1 MVINQATIHIISCFF
16 RNCKP
21 YFARGR
27 ESADLPGT
35 YAFARADAAM
45 RCSALYDR
53 GSWAGAMSRL
63 AGCSSGRSVC
73 ARGGWSARRCGAL
86 RSDALAGISVQSSLH
101 YGRWRLQGRFPYAAF
116 CGSFEVCL
124 GHCAVMRAFGVL
136 RCGSVGGHAGHA
148 VLSECSAFDHA
159 GFAVL
164 LRCGCAWHGKGRSGT
179 TKTCPAPISGGRTA
193 AGRAS
198 RVAARSLLCAQSFES
213 GRVKWKPHYTP
224 RAAQYA

>member
-53 GSWAGAMSRL
+53 ESWAGAMSRL

-116 CGSFEVCL
+116 CGSCEVCL
-124 GHCAVMRAFGVL
+124 GRYAVIRAFGVL
-136 RCGSVGGHAGHA
+136 RCGSVGGARRSCGSIG
-148 VLSECSAFDHA
+148 VFCVRSRRSCGSIEVFCVQSRLL
-159 GFAVL
+159 FA
-164 LRCGCAWHGKGRSGT
+164 A
-179 TKTCPAPISGGRTA
+179 
-193 AGRAS
+193 
-198 RVAARSLLCAQSFES
+198 
-213 GRVKWKPHYTP
+213 
-224 RAAQYA
+224 

>member
-53 GSWAGAMSRL
+53 GSWASAMSRL

-86 RSDALAGISVQSSLH
+86 RSEALAGISVQSSLH

-164 LRCGCAWHGKGRSGT
+164 LRCGCA
-179 TKTCPAPISGGRTA
+179 
-193 AGRAS
+193 
-198 RVAARSLLCAQSFES
+198 
-213 GRVKWKPHYTP
+213 
-224 RAAQYA
+224 

>member
-1 MVINQATIHIISCFF
+1 MVINQATIYIISCFF

-21 YFARGR
+21 YFARGQ

-53 GSWAGAMSRL
+53 ESWAGAMSRL

-86 RSDALAGISVQSSLH
+86 RSDALAEALAGISVQPSLH

-116 CGSFEVCL
+116 CDSYEVCL

-136 RCGSVGGHAGHA
+136 RCGSVGGHAGHTALLERFAFDHAGHA

-159 GFAVL
+159 GYAVL
-164 LRCGCAWHGKGRSGT
+164 LRCFAFDHAGLRFCRGVGALD
-179 TKTCPAPISGGRTA
+179 TA
-193 AGRAS
+193 KDT
-198 RVAARSLLCAQSFES
+198 RVQRRLARLQ
-213 GRVKWKPHYTP
+213 
-224 RAAQYA
+224 

>member
-53 GSWAGAMSRL
+53 ESWAGAMSRL

-73 ARGGWSARRCGAL
+73 ARGAGLRGAL
-86 RSDALAGISVQSSLH
+86 RLDMLAEARAGISVQSSLH

-116 CGSFEVCL
+116 CASCEVCL

-136 RCGSVGGHAGHA
+136 RCGSVGGARRSAVLLRCFVFDHAGHTA
-148 VLSECSAFDHA
+148 LLERFAFDHA
-159 GFAVL
+159 GYAVL
-164 LRCGCAWHGKGRSGT
+164 LRCFAFDHAGLRFCRDVGALGTAKGT
-179 TKTCPAPISGGRTA
+179 
-193 AGRAS
+193 
-198 RVAARSLLCAQSFES
+198 RVQRRLARLQ
-213 GRVKWKPHYTP
+213 
-224 RAAQYA
+224 

>member
-53 GSWAGAMSRL
+53 ESWAGAMSRL

-73 ARGGWSARRCGAL
+73 ARGGWSERRCGAL

-159 GFAVL
+159 GHVVLSKCFAFDHAGLRFCRSVLRSITPAVCRIAPNRTACEMLRSYFAV
-164 LRCGCAWHGKGRSGT
+164 GRD
-179 TKTCPAPISGGRTA
+179 R
-193 AGRAS
+193 
-198 RVAARSLLCAQSFES
+198 Q
-213 GRVKWKPHYTP
+213 
-224 RAAQYA
+224 